1 MITHIARLGKIIG
14 QYSPED
20 LAKGLADGSVK
31 DGDHWWRPG
40 MKDWKLVSSET
51 PLMQVE
57 KKAEAPAKQ
66 TEADWRTRPKHRASQ
81 YGDVPATEKQL
92 ALIKNAGLTDVSG
105 LTKYDASRWID
116 LILGSEEGVN
126 ALNEG
131 QVTAMEEQRTKNAE
145 AGLGC
150 GGHRTPSGQYRD
162 EIKYSENAIEEKMR
176 EVQQAVKDDPDD
188 AESELANLETE
199 KKDYQEVI
207 DQQMEMRVDYWIW
220 VIETARNEDEY
231 SSHHELYS
239 EDYLWVEESLAER
252 LSTMARKL
260 ASVPSREM
268 VEQTLIKLDTA
279 SLTWDDDQPALLLSR
294 LSTG

>member
-31 DGDHWWRPG
+31 GGDHWWRPG

-57 KKAEAPAKQ
+57 KKDEAPAKQ

-131 QVTAMEEQRTKNAE
+131 QVNAMEGQRTKNEE

-162 EIKYSENAIEEKMR
+162 EIKYSEKAIEEKMR

-188 AESELANLETE
+188 AESELADLEAE

-207 DQQMEMRVDYWIW
+207 DQQMEMRVDYWMW

-231 SSHHELYS
+231 SGHHELYS

-260 ASVPSREM
+260 ASVPGREM
-268 VEQTLIKLDTA
+268 VKQTLIKLDTA
-279 SLTWDDDQPALLLSR
+279 SLTWDDDQPDLLLTKF
-294 LSTG
+294 LK

>member
-1 MITHIARLGKIIG
+1 MVTHIARLGKIIG

-31 DGDHWWRPG
+31 GGDHWWRPG

-116 LILGSEEGVN
+116 LILESEEGVN

-131 QVTAMEEQRTKNAE
+131 QVTAMEEQRTNNAE
-145 AGLGC
+145 AGLSC

-162 EIKYSENAIEEKMR
+162 EIKYSEKAIEEKIR

-188 AESELANLETE
+188 AESELADLETE

-207 DQQMEMRVDYWIW
+207 DQQMEMRVDYWMW

-231 SSHHELYS
+231 SGHHELYS

-260 ASVPSREM
+260 ASVPGREM
-268 VEQTLIKLDTA
+268 VKQTLIKLDTA
-279 SLTWDDDQPALLLSR
+279 SLTWDDDQPDLLLTKF
-294 LSTG
+294 LK